1 VCDEAVSGWTTI
13 MVCLSLFGGTQ
24 LIMLGVMGEYL
35 GRIYTEVKNRPLYL
49 LKNDGNEEKSNV

>member
-1 VCDEAVSGWTTI
+1 

-24 LIMLGVMGEYL
+24 LIMLGIMGEYL

-49 LKNDGNEEKSNV
+49 LKNKEEDK